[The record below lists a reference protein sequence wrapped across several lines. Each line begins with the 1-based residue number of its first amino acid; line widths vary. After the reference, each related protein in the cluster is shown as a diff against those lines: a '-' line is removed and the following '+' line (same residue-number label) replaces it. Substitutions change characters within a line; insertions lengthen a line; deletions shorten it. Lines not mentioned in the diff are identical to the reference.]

1 LQVRIVD
8 LPSSHP
14 PPINASSYQRI
25 LLIIASFITGNYS
38 QPVNIGNPEEY
49 TVKEFAELIKGLT
62 KSNSTIRSLPPTKDD
77 PKQRRPDISTALE
90 QLGWKPIVS

>member
-1 LQVRIVD
+1 M
-8 LPSSHP
+8 S
-14 PPINASSYQRI
+14 
-25 LLIIASFITGNYS
+25 GNYS

-62 KSNSTIRSLPPTKDD
+62 KSNSSIRSLPATKDD

-90 QLGWKPIVS
+90 QLGWKPIVSTICCPTTRRWWIFNDA